1 MEFINIL
8 ANLMK
13 DKSINTLDLQRDTG
27 ISEST
32 FRNWKRGSQ
41 PTAEKIIIL
50 SKYFDISSDM
60 LLGLK
65 EPLELTENDKELLE
79 LFRTLPEREQ
89 IKLIGKVEDLVN
101 KYKGE

>member
-8 ANLMK
+8 TNLMK

-32 FRNWKRGSQ
+32 YRNWKRGSQ